1 MSFHFGGGGGPP
13 PPLPPPVPPPPNPP
27 ILGQQALKPQGSNI
41 KDPLAGFAGTVLGS
55 DAGLDVS
62 GKTLLG
68 Q

>member
-1 MSFHFGGGGGPP
+1 MTFHFGGGAAPP

-27 ILGQQALKPQGSNI
+27 MLGSQQMKPQGSAALN
-41 KDPLAGFAGTVLGS
+41 PMSGFAGTVLGS
-55 DAGLDVS
+55 DVGLNVS